1 MNTPRLQRT
10 VFLLLLAGVTV
21 AFLWIL
27 TPFFGAVFWAM
38 ALALLFNPV
47 FQWMRHRMG
56 GRATLAALV
65 TLMIVLVIVIMP
77 LLLIASTLVA
87 DISVFM
93 QRVRAGEIDF
103 RGYLQQVINA
113 IPPWAT
119 VWLDRLGFGNLDN
132 IWDKISAGLLQG
144 GQLLGTRVLEIGQN
158 TFQFLVNVVVTLY
171 LLFFLLRD
179 GAPLARTLRDSVPLE
194 PQHTRYLLQKFAT
207 VVRATVK
214 GNVVV
219 AIVQGILGGLAL
231 WALGIGGAVFW
242 GVVMAFLSLLPA
254 VGAALVWAPVAIYL
268 AATGQ
273 YWQAAALTAWGVLVI
288 GLSDNVL
295 RPVLVGKDTKLPDY
309 VVLITTLGGMSLFG
323 LNGFVIG
330 PTIAAMFMACWAL
343 FTRDKSELMNEA
355 DVASHAPRGA
365 ALAHHHAA
373 RHATPDRS
381 IEPRWQ
387 DTQEAERTTEQ
398 DAHDREGP
406 RTVPLPRLGADSGP
420 PTHPPVLPKD
430 LP

>member
-10 VFLLLLAGVTV
+10 VFLLLLAGVTI

-38 ALALLFNPV
+38 ALALLFNSL
-47 FQWMRHRMG
+47 FQWLRHRMG

-65 TLMIVLVIVIMP
+65 TLLIVLVIVIMP

-87 DISVFM
+87 DITVFM
-93 QRVRAGEIDF
+93 QKVRGGEIDF
-103 RGYLQQVINA
+103 RGYYQQVVNA

-119 VWLDRLGFGNLDN
+119 EWLNRLGFGNLEN
-132 IWDKISAGLLQG
+132 IWDKVSAGLLQG

-179 GAPLARTLRDSVPLE
+179 GVPLARTLRDSVPLA
-194 PQHTRYLLQKFAT
+194 PQHTRYLLQKFTT

-219 AIVQGILGGLAL
+219 AVVQGFLGAIAL

-242 GVVMAFLSLLPA
+242 GVVMAFRSLLPA
-254 VGAALVWAPVAIYL
+254 VGAALVWGPVAIYL
-268 AATGQ
+268 GATGQ
-273 YWQAAALTAWGVLVI
+273 LWQAAALTAWGVLVI

-295 RPVLVGKDTKLPDY
+295 RPLLVGKDTKLPDY

-323 LNGFVIG
+323 INGFVIG

-343 FTRDKSELMNEA
+343 FTRDRGELMDDGTTA
-355 DVASHAPRGA
+355 AHPTDAPPS
-365 ALAHHHAA
+365 HHHHRASA
-373 RHATPDRS
+373 EQRHVSDRG
-381 IEPRWQ
+381 IEPQWQ
-387 DTQEAERTTEQ
+387 DTRSLERATDDEPEAWQ
-398 DAHDREGP
+398 GP
-406 RTVPLPRLGADSGP
+406 VTVPVPP
-420 PTHPPVLPKD
+420 PTSSSPRPPHD
-430 LP
+430 GG

>member
-10 VFLLLLAGVTV
+10 VFLLLLAGVTA

-38 ALALLFNPV
+38 ALAMLFNPL
-47 FQWMRHRMG
+47 FQWLRHRMG
-56 GRATLAALV
+56 GRATLAALLTV
-65 TLMIVLVIVIMP
+65 LIVLIIVILP
-77 LLLIASTLVA
+77 VLLIATTLVA
-87 DISVFM
+87 DITVFM
-93 QRVRAGEIDF
+93 QKVRAGEIDF
-103 RGYLQQVINA
+103 RGYYQQVVNA

-119 VWLDRLGFGNLDN
+119 EWLNRLGFGNLEN
-132 IWDKISAGLLQG
+132 IWDKVSAGVLQG

-171 LLFFLLRD
+171 LLFFLVRD
-179 GAPLARTLRDSVPLE
+179 GVPLARTLRDSVPLA
-194 PQHTRYLLQKFAT
+194 PAHTRYLLHKFTT

-219 AIVQGILGGLAL
+219 AIVQGFLGGIAL

-273 YWQAAALTAWGVLVI
+273 LWQAAALTAWGVLVI

-295 RPVLVGKDTKLPDY
+295 RPLLVGKDTKLPDY
-309 VVLITTLGGMSLFG
+309 VVLITTLGGMSIFG
-323 LNGFVIG
+323 INGFVIG

-343 FTRDKSELMNEA
+343 FTRDKSELMDEESPEP
-355 DVASHAPRGA
+355 VRVHRVTPAP
-365 ALAHHHAA
+365 
-373 RHATPDRS
+373 
-381 IEPRWQ
+381 
-387 DTQEAERTTEQ
+387 AERRAASQRNVEP
-398 DAHDREGP
+398 HWRETQNAGQATRSDPEAWQGP
-406 RTVPLPRLGADSGP
+406 ETVPVPPPDTLP
-420 PTHPPVLPKD
+420 PTTRS
-430 LP
+430 

>member
-10 VFLLLLAGVTV
+10 VFLLLLTGITA

-47 FQWMRHRMG
+47 FQWMRHRMN

-65 TLMIVLVIVIMP
+65 TLLVVLVIVIMP

-87 DISVFM
+87 DISIFM

-103 RGYLQQVINA
+103 RGYFQQVVNA

-119 VWLDRLGFGNLDN
+119 VWLDRLGFGNLES
-132 IWDKISAGLLQG
+132 IWDKVSAGLLQG
-144 GQLLGTRVLEIGQN
+144 GQMLGTRVLEIGQN
-158 TFQFLVNVVVTLY
+158 TFQFLVNVGVTLY

-179 GAPLARTLRDSVPLE
+179 GVPLARTLRDSVPLA
-194 PQHTRYLLQKFAT
+194 PQHTRYLLHKFTT

-219 AIVQGILGGLAL
+219 AIVQGFLGGLAL

-273 YWQAAALTAWGVLVI
+273 LWQAAALTAWGVVAI

-295 RPVLVGKDTKLPDY
+295 RPLLVGKDTKLPDY

-323 LNGFVIG
+323 INGFVIG
-330 PTIAAMFMACWAL
+330 PTIAAMFMAFWAL
-343 FTRDKSELMNEA
+343 FTRDKSELMAEMA
-355 DVASHAPRGA
+355 THAGPSPA
-365 ALAHHHAA
+365 APQ
-373 RHATPDRS
+373 RHAQAEQHALPDRS
-381 IEPRWQ
+381 VEPRWQ
-387 DTQEAERTTEQ
+387 EAQPIERATAQEPEAWQ
-398 DAHDREGP
+398 GP
-406 RTVPLPRLGADSGP
+406 ETVPLPPSDRA
-420 PTHPPVLPKD
+420 
-430 LP
+430 

>member
-10 VFLLLLAGVTV
+10 IFLLLLAGVTL

-38 ALALLFNPV
+38 ALALLFNPL
-47 FQWMRHRMG
+47 FQWIRHRMG

-65 TLMIVLVIVIMP
+65 TLLIVLIIVILP
-77 LLLIASTLVA
+77 LTLIASTLVV
-87 DISVFM
+87 DVTTYL
-93 QRVRAGEIDF
+93 QRARAGEIDF
-103 RGYLQQVINA
+103 RAYLQHIVDA
-113 IPPWAT
+113 IPHWARA
-119 VWLDRLGFGNLDN
+119 WLDRFGFGNLES
-132 IWDKISAGLLQG
+132 IWEKISAGLLQG
-144 GQLLGTRVLEIGQN
+144 GQLLATRILEIGQN

-179 GAPLARTLRDSVPLE
+179 GVPLARMLRESAPLE
-194 PQHTRYLLQKFAT
+194 PSHTRYLLQKFTT

-214 GNVVV
+214 GNVLV
-219 AIVQGILGGLAL
+219 AIVQGFLGGIAL

-273 YWQAAALTAWGVLVI
+273 LWQAAALTAWGVLVI

-309 VVLITTLGGMSLFG
+309 VVLVTTLGGMSLFG
-323 LNGFVIG
+323 INGFVIG

-343 FTRDKSELMNEA
+343 FTRDGDDDTEAAVSAADEDDEPVRTARFARARLREAPARTAEPHWLDTEEEREIERLAPDELDA
-355 DVASHAPRGA
+355 WQG
-365 ALAHHHAA
+365 
-373 RHATPDRS
+373 PD
-381 IEPRWQ
+381 
-387 DTQEAERTTEQ
+387 
-398 DAHDREGP
+398 
-406 RTVPLPRLGADSGP
+406 TVPVP
-420 PTHPPVLPKD
+420 PPPPASQPAPTD
-430 LP
+430 RF